1 MRNWSDSETQVI
13 QKFKGLPFD
22 QIFGGLPENEKRYK
36 CHTCHYFFYEK
47 DLLGTDKHCP
57 VCGEVFNNLAP
68 MCPLDHNSCH
78 DEVIATIAYCPLCG
92 KAVCP
97 ACGTHDV
104 VQISRVTGYLQA
116 VEGFN
121 AAKKQELK
129 DRTRYSTDGAV
140 ASIGISMS

>member
-1 MRNWSDSETQVI
+1 
-13 QKFKGLPFD
+13 
-22 QIFGGLPENEKRYK
+22 
-36 CHTCHYFFYEK
+36 
-47 DLLGTDKHCP
+47 
-57 VCGEVFNNLAP
+57 
-68 MCPLDHNSCH
+68 
-78 DEVIATIAYCPLCG
+78 VIATIAYCPLCG